1 MKSHIIAG
9 SKATLFLFTAVILL
23 MTFTGTMSAQ
33 PQKSKRPPIGI
44 VPVKPQGSP
53 TGLGVVTG
61 NNISYNGGPVMVGP
75 HNVYFI
81 WYGNWNNNTA
91 TTILPAFISGLN
103 HSLYFNTNFSYAQLV
118 IDPAGTGHVLS
129 EANIANTVTMAGQIF
144 DSYSQG
150 TSLSVT
156 QVQNVVTRGLS
167 NGLPTDANGIYFV
180 LTSADVTA
188 TSGSQSFCNNFCGYH
203 TYNPRNLLK
212 FAFVGNSAR
221 CINSCAAS
229 NIGIGP
235 NGNAGADGMANVI
248 AHELNETVTDP
259 LLNAWF
265 AGGTQGEVGD
275 LCNFNFG
282 TNTEFPAPNGAPAN
296 VVLGTRDFLI
306 QENFVNSSV
315 GGGCQLSYGAN
326 GTKSSATVAVTGAIA
341 CDPGGGCDDGT
352 VSLTVNT
359 TTESVFYDGFG
370 INGAG
375 SVQAIA
381 TDLASMFNSDP
392 NSPVTATVVQG
403 PTLPSGSGD
412 NWQILLQS
420 KSAGAG
426 VNYGLSGSVSSFSG
440 ISSNLAVTSHSVMTG
455 GSGPCCQ

>member
-1 MKSHIIAG
+1 MTKQYKDAT
-9 SKATLFLFTAVILL
+9 SKITLFLFWLALAVG
-23 MTFTGTMSAQ
+23 FTGTMPAQ
-33 PQKSKRPPIGI
+33 SKPRKPPQIAI
-44 VPVKPQGSP
+44 VPVSPEGTP
-53 TGLGVVTG
+53 TGFGVVTG
-61 NNISYNGGPVMVGP
+61 NNISYNGGSVMVNP

-81 WYGNWNNNTA
+81 WYGNWNSNTA
-91 TTILPAFISGLN
+91 TTILPAFITGLN
-103 HSLYFNTNFSYAQLV
+103 HSLYFNTNISYAQLV
-118 IDPAGTGHVLS
+118 VDPAGTGHIQS

-167 NGLPTDANGIYFV
+167 HGLPTDANGIYFV

-188 TSGSQSFCNNFCGYH
+188 TSGTQSFCNNFCGYH
-203 TYNPRNLLK
+203 TYNPSNFLK
-212 FAFVGNSAR
+212 FAFVGNPDR
-221 CINSCAAS
+221 CINSCATF

-259 LLNAWF
+259 LLNGWF
-265 AGGTQGEVGD
+265 AGSTLGEVGD
-275 LCNFNFG
+275 LCNFQFG
-282 TNTEFPAPNGAPAN
+282 SEFTAPNGAPAN
-296 VVLGTRDFLI
+296 VVLGGRDFLI
-306 QENFVNSSV
+306 QQNFVNSSV

-326 GTKSSATVAVTGAIA
+326 GTKSSATVAITGSI
-341 CDPGGGCDDGT
+341 DSGDEGT

-359 TTESVFYDGFG
+359 TTESVFYDSYG

-381 TDLASMFNSDP
+381 TDLANTFNSDP

-403 PTLPSGSGD
+403 PILAAGYGD

-420 KSAGAG
+420 KTTGAG
-426 VNYGLSGSVSSFSG
+426 VNYGLSGSVNSLFGESLS
-440 ISSNLAVTSHSVMTG
+440 LAVTSHYLMTG

>member
-1 MKSHIIAG
+1 MKRQYSRSASRIALIL
-9 SKATLFLFTAVILL
+9 SWFALAV
-23 MTFTGTMSAQ
+23 TFTGIMPAQ
-33 PQKSKRPPIGI
+33 SKHKKPPQIAI
-44 VPVKPQGSP
+44 VPVNPEGTP
-53 TGLGVVTG
+53 TGFGVVTG
-61 NNISYNGGPVMVGP
+61 NNISYNGGPVMVSP

-81 WYGNWNNNTA
+81 WYGNWNSNTA
-91 TTILPAFISGLN
+91 TTILPAFITGLN
-103 HSLYFNTNFSYAQLV
+103 HSLYFNTNISYAQLV
-118 IDPAGTGHVLS
+118 VDPAGTGHILS

-167 NGLPTDANGIYFV
+167 HGLPTDANGIYFV

-188 TSGSQSFCNNFCGYH
+188 TSGAQSFCNNFCGYH
-203 TYNPRNLLK
+203 TYNPSNLLK

-248 AHELNETVTDP
+248 AHELNETITDP

-265 AGGTQGEVGD
+265 AGSTLGEVGD

-282 TNTEFPAPNGAPAN
+282 TNEFSAPNGAPAN
-296 VVLGTRDFLI
+296 VVLGSRDFLI
-306 QENFVNSSV
+306 QQNFVNSSV

-326 GTKSSATVAVTGAIA
+326 GTKSSATVAITGAIA
-341 CDPGGGCDDGT
+341 CDPGGGCDEGT
-352 VSLTVNT
+352 VSLSVNT

-381 TDLASMFNSDP
+381 TNLASMFNSDP

-403 PTLPSGSGD
+403 PTLPAGNGD

-420 KSAGAG
+420 KTAGAS
-426 VNYGLSGSVSSFSG
+426 VNYGLSGSVSSLFG
-440 ISSNLAVTSHSVMTG
+440 ISSNLAVTSHFLMTG